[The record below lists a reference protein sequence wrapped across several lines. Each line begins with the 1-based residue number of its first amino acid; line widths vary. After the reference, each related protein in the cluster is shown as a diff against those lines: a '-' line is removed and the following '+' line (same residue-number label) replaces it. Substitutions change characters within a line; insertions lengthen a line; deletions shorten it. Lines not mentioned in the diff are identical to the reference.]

1 MAEEHPS
8 IQAPEENNIMET
20 GSITAK
26 TSRGTVHCITIVGQI
41 EGHMELPAQNKTTKY
56 EHLIPQITA
65 VEQAE
70 EIDGMLILL
79 NTVGGDVEAGLAIAE
94 LIAGMTKP
102 TVSLVLGGGH
112 SIGVPLAVAAKK
124 SFIAASAAMTI
135 HPVRMSGTVIAAP
148 QTYNYFQR
156 LQERIVA
163 FVAGHSGI
171 RAEEFQALML
181 RKDDM
186 AADVGSVVYGEE
198 AVRLKLIDHIGG
210 LSDGLQCLYR
220 QIEQRKKKPVEA

>member
-1 MAEEHPS
+1 M
-8 IQAPEENNIMET
+8 EENIKEYGNMMLQDEKGHKIQMI
-20 GSITAK
+20 SII
-26 TSRGTVHCITIVGQI
+26 GEI
-41 EGHMELPAQNKTTKY
+41 EGHESSSNTTKTTKY
-56 EHLIPQITA
+56 EHMLPMLASLDCTKQ
-65 VEQAE
+65 V
-70 EIDGMLILL
+70 DGVLL
-79 NTVGGDVEAGLAIAE
+79 VINTIGGDVSCGLALSEMIAS
-94 LIAGMTKP
+94 LSKP
-102 TVSLVLGGGH
+102 SVALVMGDSH
-112 SIGVPLAVAAKK
+112 SIDVPLSVAADYTV
-124 SFIAASAAMTI
+124 IAPSATVII